1 MVASSLPLPRL
12 AARTIDS
19 IPLFTDDALYGA
31 SSVRIA
37 FTGRA
42 GGASEGDYASLNL
55 GTHVGDD
62 RDVVLGNRR
71 ALLCALGE
79 PDMPLVVPNQVHGT
93 DLVNIVTSDPE
104 ALRGIQNAADAGADG
119 LVVSCPRVAA
129 LLCFAD
135 CVPVI
140 IVSPTG
146 RVAVVHAGW
155 RGAVARIASSACK
168 RLAALDARE
177 LGHDAPAPSEFNAY
191 IGPHIC
197 ASCFE
202 TGPDVAQRFA
212 SEIGPGCVPDARHVD
227 LEQALILD
235 FESAG
240 LSRERI
246 ASAHS
251 CTKCEPDRFF
261 SYRASGG
268 VCGRHGAL
276 AFRSR

>member
-1 MVASSLPLPRL
+1 MVASSLPLPHL

-19 IPLFTDDALYGA
+19 IPLFTDDALYDA
-31 SSVRIA
+31 SSVRIV

-93 DLVNIVTSDPE
+93 DLVDIETSDPE

-146 RVAVVHAGW
+146 RMAVVHAGW

-177 LGHDAPAPSEFNAY
+177 LGYDAPVSSEFNAY

-227 LEQALILD
+227 LEEALILD

-246 ASAHS
+246 ASAQA

>member
-19 IPLFTDDALYGA
+19 IPIFTDDALYDA

-71 ALLCALGE
+71 ALLCAFGE

-93 DLVNIVTSDPE
+93 DLVDIETSGPE
-104 ALRGIQNAADAGADG
+104 ALRGIQDAADAGADG

-135 CVPVI
+135 CVPVYDRI
-140 IVSPTG
+140 ADGACGGGPRGLARS
-146 RVAVVHAGW
+146 
-155 RGAVARIASSACK
+155 RGAYRLFSLQAPRRPRCAR
-168 RLAALDARE
+168 AR
-177 LGHDAPAPSEFNAY
+177 S
-191 IGPHIC
+191 
-197 ASCFE
+197 
-202 TGPDVAQRFA
+202 
-212 SEIGPGCVPDARHVD
+212 
-227 LEQALILD
+227 
-235 FESAG
+235 
-240 LSRERI
+240 
-246 ASAHS
+246 
-251 CTKCEPDRFF
+251 
-261 SYRASGG
+261 
-268 VCGRHGAL
+268 
-276 AFRSR
+276 

>member
-19 IPLFTDDALYGA
+19 IPIFTDDALYDA

-62 RDVVLGNRR
+62 RNVVLGNRR

-93 DLVNIVTSDPE
+93 DLVDIETSDPE
-104 ALRGIQNAADAGADG
+104 ALRDIQNAADAGADG

-146 RVAVVHAGW
+146 RS
-155 RGAVARIASSACK
+155 RGAY
-168 RLAALDARE
+168 RLFSLQ
-177 LGHDAPAPSEFNAY
+177 AP
-191 IGPHIC
+191 C
-197 ASCFE
+197 
-202 TGPDVAQRFA
+202 
-212 SEIGPGCVPDARHVD
+212 
-227 LEQALILD
+227 
-235 FESAG
+235 
-240 LSRERI
+240 
-246 ASAHS
+246 
-251 CTKCEPDRFF
+251 
-261 SYRASGG
+261 
-268 VCGRHGAL
+268 
-276 AFRSR
+276 RSRCARARV

>member
-1 MVASSLPLPRL
+1 M
-12 AARTIDS
+12 
-19 IPLFTDDALYGA
+19 
-31 SSVRIA
+31 
-37 FTGRA
+37 
-42 GGASEGDYASLNL
+42 
-55 GTHVGDD
+55 
-62 RDVVLGNRR
+62 
-71 ALLCALGE
+71 
-79 PDMPLVVPNQVHGT
+79 
-93 DLVNIVTSDPE
+93 
-104 ALRGIQNAADAGADG
+104 
-119 LVVSCPRVAA
+119 
-129 LLCFAD
+129 
-135 CVPVI
+135 
-140 IVSPTG
+140 
-146 RVAVVHAGW
+146 AVVHAGW

-177 LGHDAPAPSEFNAY
+177 LGYDAPASSEFNAY

-227 LEQALILD
+227 LEEALILD

-246 ASAHS
+246 ASAHA

>member
-1 MVASSLPLPRL
+1 MVASSLPLPHL

-19 IPLFTDDALYGA
+19 IPLFTDDALYDA

-62 RDVVLGNRR
+62 RSVVLENRR
-71 ALLCALGE
+71 TLLRAFDQANL
-79 PDMPLVVPNQVHGT
+79 PLIVPNQVHGVNLVDVDAT
-93 DLVNIVTSDPE
+93 DSD
-104 ALRGIQNAADAGADG
+104 ALCSAQTVADAGADG
-119 LVVSCPRVAA
+119 LLLSCAGVAA

-140 IVSPTG
+140 IGSPSG
-146 RVAVVHAGW
+146 RTAVVHAGW
-155 RGAVARIASSACK
+155 RGAVARIASAACK
-168 RLAALDARE
+168 RLAALDERAFGE
-177 LGHDAPAPSEFNAY
+177 EAPAVAAFNAY

-212 SEIGPGCVPDARHVD
+212 DEFGADCVPDARHVD
-227 LEQALILD
+227 LEKALILD

-240 LSRERI
+240 VSRNRI
-246 ASAHS
+246 ASAHA

-268 VCGRHGAL
+268 TCGRHGAL
-276 AFRSR
+276 AFRVR